1 VGPGGGVREEVSGRR
16 CPGRRCPPGGGV
28 KDFREEVS
36 SWRRWEEVR
45 GDEVSGEEVGR
56 RWGGGVGRRC
66 QGLLGRAPR
75 GIRRGI
81 ARCWSGCLLEGE

>member
-1 VGPGGGVREEVSGRR
+1 VSGRR

-56 RWGGGVGRRC
+56 RCREEVSRTSGKGASRHTAGYSSLLVRVPPGG
-66 QGLLGRAPR
+66 
-75 GIRRGI
+75 
-81 ARCWSGCLLEGE
+81 